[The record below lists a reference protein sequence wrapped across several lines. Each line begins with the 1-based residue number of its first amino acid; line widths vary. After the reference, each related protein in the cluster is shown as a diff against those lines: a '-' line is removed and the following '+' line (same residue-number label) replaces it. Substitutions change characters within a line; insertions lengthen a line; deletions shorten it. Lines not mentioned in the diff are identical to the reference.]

1 MLKSIISSL
10 LVAGIAC
17 AAESFEALP
26 GGELTA
32 AAIEFGSLKAE
43 PGHVQILN
51 QHART
56 GKKALRLM
64 GGDKKTLR
72 LQFNKIPEVDAQV
85 SFWAQRWTR
94 DGASD
99 LKVVAETPKGDI
111 PLTELKKIR
120 VGGYQDQVML
130 VVPAGTRG
138 LRLVSSSVEQ
148 GGMLVDDMEMYCG
161 PMVVTS
167 AQVGESAV
175 MPMLKQAPINP
186 VMSYNVT
193 TAGAASPVAVECL
206 KLKIYPADAVDSVTL
221 RTSNYDRS
229 VDGTDGMKFS
239 KSKVYGKA
247 RPAADGSVTVICS
260 GNLEPGKNVLWV
272 DARPSAKA
280 RVGSMVTIE
289 SCGLQVGGKVY
300 GDKAAPVVQR
310 VGTLVAVPDAEVVN
324 PTRQNEIRSCKTYRI
339 PGLIRTKAG
348 TLLGCFDARYLN
360 HLDLSSDIDVAVV
373 RSEDGGQTWSA
384 PVVAMDAGPGKGN
397 GCGDPCILQDKETG
411 RIWIQALATHFDRN
425 PCLLRSRP
433 GFEPQDT
440 GQWEMVYSDDD
451 GKTWSSNI
459 NITREIKQY
468 RWTTILAGP
477 GCGIYTSNGYIVF
490 PAQIWD
496 FSARPVSMSTIC
508 YSADHGKTWH
518 YGNGVPH
525 RTSECQVVEL
535 ADGALMLSCRNETF
549 QGKRAIFVTRDF
561 GKTWQPHETNTN
573 TLNDPACQASL
584 ISVEHPQ
591 HGRLLLYS
599 HPNSR
604 PKGRNTMS
612 IRVSRDDGK
621 TWSEGYEYD
630 SRECWGYSCLAMVDD
645 ENVGLF
651 YEPSHVSETNDYH
664 GIGFLSIPLETIMSG
679 KTEPA
684 PAPEK

>member
-1 MLKSIISSL
+1 MWKSIVLSL
-10 LVAGIAC
+10 FVAGVTC
-17 AAESFEALP
+17 AAESFENLP
-26 GGELTA
+26 GGAFTTA
-32 AAIEFGSLKAE
+32 SVEFGSLVAE
-43 PGHVQILN
+43 TGHAQIL
-51 QHART
+51 QRHART
-56 GKKALRLM
+56 GKKALRMM
-64 GGDKKTLR
+64 GGDKKTVRFLFKES
-72 LQFNKIPEVDAQV
+72 LVVDAQV
-85 SFWAQRWTR
+85 SFWVQRWTR
-94 DGASD
+94 DGSFE
-99 LKVVAETPKGDI
+99 LEVVAETTKGDV
-111 PLTELKKIR
+111 PLTKQNKIR
-120 VGGYQDQVML
+120 VGGYHDQVML
-130 VVPAGTRG
+130 VVPAGTKA

-148 GGMLVDDMEMYCG
+148 GGALVDDIEMFCG
-161 PMVVTS
+161 PMEVIS
-167 AQVGESAV
+167 GQVGEPEV
-175 MPMLKQAPINP
+175 MPMLKQAPINT
-186 VMSYNVT
+186 VMRYNVT
-193 TAGAASPVAVECL
+193 TAGAASPVAVELL

-221 RTSNYDRS
+221 RTANYDRS
-229 VDGTDGMKFS
+229 IDGTDGMKFS
-239 KSKVYGKA
+239 KSKVFGKA

-260 GNLEPGKNVLWV
+260 GNLEPGNNVLWV
-272 DARPSAKA
+272 DARPSDKAK
-280 RVGSMVTIE
+280 VGSLVTIE
-289 SCGLQVGGKVY
+289 SRGLQVGGKVY
-300 GDKAAPVVQR
+300 GDKAAPVTQR

-324 PTRQNEIRSCKTYRI
+324 PTRQNEIRTCKTYRI

-384 PVVAMDAGPGKGN
+384 PKVAMDAGPGKGN
-397 GCGDPCILQDKETG
+397 GCGDPCILQDKDTG

-433 GFEPQDT
+433 GYEPEDT

-451 GKTWSSNI
+451 GKTWSSNL
-459 NITREIKQY
+459 NITREIKQFQ
-468 RWTTILAGP
+468 WTTILAGP
-477 GCGIYTSNGYIVF
+477 GCGIYTSKGVIVF

-496 FSARPVSMSTIC
+496 FSARPASMSTIC
-508 YSADHGKTWH
+508 YSADNGKSWH

-535 ADGALMLSCRNETF
+535 ADGSLMLSCRNETF
-549 QGKRAIFVTRDF
+549 QGKRVIYVTHDL

-584 ISVEHPQ
+584 ISVEHPK

-664 GIGFLSIPLETIMSG
+664 GIGFLTIPLETIMSG

-684 PAPEK
+684 PGSQK